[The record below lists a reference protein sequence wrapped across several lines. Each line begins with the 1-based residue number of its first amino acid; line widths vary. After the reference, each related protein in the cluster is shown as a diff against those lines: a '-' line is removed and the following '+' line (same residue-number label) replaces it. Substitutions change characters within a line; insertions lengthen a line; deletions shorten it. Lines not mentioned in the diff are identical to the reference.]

1 MAPKAQ
7 ATAAAAAGPSR
18 ELDEAAA
25 IKAAAKIAADSDGEA
40 EKTDETEDDDDEE
53 ENDEEDVCLLT
64 DEQQA
69 QTLQFF
75 GLSTLDP
82 TTWEPT
88 TVGTLGG
95 RGSEAT
101 AAGGSTTGA
110 GGADVAELV
119 DLLSIH
125 PTGWRAPEAPQRTTD
140 PTAEAFDPE
149 EYLVKYY
156 GDVSLA
162 ELERGRRQLQA
173 KVEQRTESLRLLVR
187 NNLDRFMKSK
197 DTIDHIRSE
206 RVAAGDWGSDGR
218 APGILDRACTV
229 LPGAAGAEAAG
240 RRGRQRRAADGPARL
255 GPDHRQ
261 PLEVA
266 TANAPA

>member
-1 MAPKAQ
+1 MAPKGQ
-7 ATAAAAAGPSR
+7 ATAAAPAGPAHK
-18 ELDEAAA
+18 LDEAAVIKTA
-25 IKAAAKIAADSDGEA
+25 IRIAADSDGVA
-40 EKTDETEDDDDEE
+40 EKTDETEEEDDNEEEKDEE
-53 ENDEEDVCLLT
+53 EVCLLT

-88 TVGTLGG
+88 TIGNLGG
-95 RGSEAT
+95 RRPEAT
-101 AAGGSTTGA
+101 ADGNATGA
-110 GGADVAELV
+110 GGADVAEQI

-125 PTGWRAPEAPQRTTD
+125 PAGWRVPEVPQRTTD

-156 GDVSLA
+156 GNVSLA

-197 DTIDHIRSE
+197 DTIDHIRS
-206 RVAAGDWGSDGR
+206 
-218 APGILDRACTV
+218 
-229 LPGAAGAEAAG
+229 
-240 RRGRQRRAADGPARL
+240 
-255 GPDHRQ
+255 
-261 PLEVA
+261 
-266 TANAPA
+266 